1 MAKGSMGVSQG
12 NVSQGLWRGVGAVGL
27 MLGAIVGGS
36 SVLPSPAIAQAVPG
50 DAPSD
55 TAQTTTQVKGPLPIP
70 SRSEV
75 SRLPR
80 PNKFPEPAIRIN
92 PDANIYL
99 VNYTNAKIDYAVLG
113 MTGESLLTGLLEA
126 PARSVAELP
135 RLELP
140 VNLSLGRQDNGFM
153 LVRPLVKQGDLYLI
167 MDFAPTLQLDTNY
180 INIKENGEVYLY

>member
-1 MAKGSMGVSQG
+1 MAKGSIGAR
-12 NVSQGLWRGVGAVGL
+12 QGLWRGAGTVGL
-27 MLGAIVGGS
+27 MLGAMMGGS
-36 SVLPSPAIAQAVPG
+36 GVVSSPAIAQVVSGDVPT
-50 DAPSD
+50 DMAQV
-55 TAQTTTQVKGPLPIP
+55 TAQVKGPLPIP

-99 VNYTNAKIDYAVLG
+99 VNYTNARIDYAVLG
-113 MTGESLLTGLLEA
+113 MTGESLLTGLLDA
-126 PARSVAELP
+126 PDRSVAELP

-153 LVRPLVKQGDLYLI
+153 LVRPLVRGGDLYLI
-167 MDFAPTLQLDTNY
+167 MDFAPTLQLYTNY